1 VKVVKHTQ
9 AHTHSILGKSEQI
22 VGVHVCSEPFYVN
35 NFVGPK
41 RSVSSLCSS
50 LTTRQHN
57 DDADDDAIA
66 PK

>member
-1 VKVVKHTQ
+1 V
-9 AHTHSILGKSEQI
+9 QI

-50 LTTRQHN
+50 LTTRQQN
-57 DDADDDAIA
+57 DDDDDDDDVDYAEVSAIC
-66 PK
+66 